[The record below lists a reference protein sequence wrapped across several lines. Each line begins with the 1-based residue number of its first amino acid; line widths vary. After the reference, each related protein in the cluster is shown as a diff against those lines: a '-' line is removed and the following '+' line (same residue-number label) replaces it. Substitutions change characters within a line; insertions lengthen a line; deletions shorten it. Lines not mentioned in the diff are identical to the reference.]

1 MVTKAL
7 AEELNNQFL
16 NSSPEEVLTYFLEH
30 FKGNIALAS
39 SLGLED
45 QTLTDMIVK
54 IDPGTS
60 IFTLDMGRLF
70 SETYRLIDQTN
81 RKYQIRIQVFFPDAE
96 KVEKFVHEN
105 GINGFYYSIEQRKS
119 CCQVRKL
126 EPLQR
131 AFKNLEVWICGLR
144 NSQAV
149 TRQSLQMVEWDEKN
163 NIIKLNPLIHF
174 SEQDVWDYIRTHQVP
189 YNILHDKGFPSIGC
203 QPCTH
208 AVQPGDDIRAGRWW
222 WENPEHKECGLHR

>member
-60 IFTLDMGRLF
+60 IFTLDTGRLF
-70 SETYRLIDQTN
+70 PETYRLIDRTN
-81 RKYQIRIQVFFPDAE
+81 RKYQIQIQVIFPDAE

-174 SEQDVWDYIRTHQVP
+174 SEQDVWDYIRTYQVP

-203 QPCTH
+203 QPCTR